1 VRFVGTVRSVVATT
15 TLMLLAGAVAAAELG
30 PASGT
35 HGTLDG
41 HRGTSASAIAALL
54 AEGEGLLARLD
65 TEHAQAAF
73 ERAAALAHEP
83 EVEVSLVRTYLQAGQ
98 YRRAL
103 AFGAHAAGAHPE
115 YVAATALYAWL
126 LRIGGQEGFAQ
137 HRLDAA
143 IALVPD
149 DSVLLQARDE
159 LVKPWP
165 VAHARLVQPPVRFAP
180 YASDL
185 PAAACTCASGTL
197 LGDGMHA
204 VVPSAALTSNPESH
218 VSPIWVRNGLGNTV
232 RASIEQR
239 LHIGASDATILR
251 LEQSL
256 PRPPG
261 LQTVTHAPFAGSPGY
276 AVEYTATM
284 NSTAPAWPLI
294 RLGFFA
300 RSSALPGA
308 LAPLGI
314 RSPAGPR
321 GGPVFDNA
329 GRVVGVA
336 LQDNHGE
343 DRILPIALLPAN
355 HSAAFGRAVDAA
367 PSPAMAM
374 DEIYERS
381 LLLTLQVITGSP
393 GSTSPGLQ

>member
-1 VRFVGTVRSVVATT
+1 VTLVGTVRSVVATT
-15 TLMLLAGAVAAAELG
+15 TLLLLAGAVAAAGSG
-30 PASGT
+30 PESGT
-35 HGTLDG
+35 HVTLEG
-41 HRGTSASAIAALL
+41 HGGTSAVAITALL
-54 AEGEGLLARLD
+54 VEGEALLARLD

-83 EVEVSLVRTYLQAGQ
+83 EVEVSLVRTYLQAGE

-103 AFGAHAAGAHPE
+103 AFGAHAAGAHPD

-126 LRIGGQEGFAQ
+126 LHVGGQEDFARR
-137 HRLDAA
+137 RLDAA
-143 IALVPD
+143 TALVPHD
-149 DSVLLQARDE
+149 PVLLQARDE

-165 VAHARLVQPPVRFAP
+165 LAHARLVQAPVRFAP

-204 VVPSAALTSNPESH
+204 VVPSVALTSNPEAR
-218 VSPIWVRNGLGNTV
+218 VGPIWVRNGLGNTV

-239 LHIGASDATILR
+239 LQIGASDATILR

-256 PRPPG
+256 PRPAG
-261 LQTVTHAPFAGSPGY
+261 LQAVTQAPFAGSPGY
-276 AVEYTATM
+276 AVEYTATTH
-284 NSTAPAWPLI
+284 STAPAWPLI

-300 RSSALPGA
+300 RSSALPDV

-314 RSPAGPR
+314 RSPTGPR

-336 LQDNHGE
+336 LQDSHGE
-343 DRILPIALLPAN
+343 DRILPIALLPAI
-355 HSAAFGRAVDAA
+355 HAVAFDRAVDGV

-381 LLLTLQVITGSP
+381 LLLTLQVITGHP
-393 GSTSPGLQ
+393 